1 MRTPKWKIYLYL
13 AVIIFGALAA
23 LPNVLGKERAAAM
36 MPSWLPNK
44 PVSLGLDLRGGAQL
58 VLEVDSRALL
68 KEKVELLQ
76 TDTRSALR
84 EAKVIVKTVR
94 VTGDKVVVTPN
105 EKTDKAALMKEL
117 NRMNASA
124 GVAAFGTSAPEL
136 MVVTKD
142 NGDIEMSLTEAGIA
156 ARVTA
161 AVDQSLEIVRSRI
174 DEIGVAEPV
183 IQKVG
188 SDRIVVQ
195 LPGVQNSG
203 PILEMIGTTAKMTF
217 HLMAEP
223 GSAGKLTLP
232 DADGNGMTYD
242 VKAQPALTGEHL
254 VDAQAQLDPRT
265 GQPVV
270 HFRFDGVGARQFG
283 RITSENV
290 HKPFAIVL
298 DGKVLSAPVINEPIT
313 GGSGTISGNF
323 TMEETATLSA
333 LLRAG
338 ALPAPL
344 TVIEE
349 RTVGPDLGSDA
360 IKMGLE
366 TGLIGFLLV
375 VGFIAFLYGPWGMI
389 ANLALA
395 FNVVLLMGALGII
408 GATLTLPGI
417 AGIILGLGLAVDA
430 NILINERIR
439 EEAAKGKSA
448 IAALD
453 AGFKKAYATIID
465 SHATGFIATLLL
477 FQFGTGP
484 VKGFAVTMAL
494 GIIISLFTAVA
505 VVRVVMTE
513 IVVRRKMKTL
523 HIKAPFGI
531 GDRQTKIKFM
541 NGWRVGFAVSAFLSI
556 SSIVLFFNPG
566 LNYGV
571 DFKGGIQ
578 IEVATAE
585 KADMAALR
593 HELHALGLGEIGLQE
608 AGGTSKPTV
617 MVRAERQPG
626 GEEEQ
631 TAAVTKIKE
640 TISKVDS
647 TATFERTE
655 VVGPKV
661 SGELAT
667 SGILAVV
674 FASICMLFYI
684 WWRFEWPFAV
694 GAIVTLILD
703 VTKTVGFFALTGL
716 DFNLTAIA
724 ALLTLVGYT
733 VNDKVVVYDRIRE
746 NMRAYKKMPFR
757 DLIDMSIN
765 QSITRCIYTTVTTLL
780 AMLPMAIWGGSAVSS
795 FAVPMVFGIIVA
807 GSSSIFIAA
816 PILMFLGDWR
826 TKHREKLE
834 AEGRLHEDEAEAM
847 P

>member
-13 AVIIFGALAA
+13 AVILFGTLAA
-23 LPNVLGKERAAAM
+23 LPNVLGKERAAELI
-36 MPSWLPNK
+36 PSWLPHK
-44 PVSLGLDLRGGAQL
+44 PVTLGLDLRGGAQL

-84 EAKVIVKTVR
+84 EAKIIVKTVR
-94 VTGDKVVVTPN
+94 ISGEKVVVSATD
-105 EKTDKAALMKEL
+105 KTDRAALMKEL
-117 NRMNASA
+117 NRMNGSA
-124 GVAAFGTSAPEL
+124 GTGAFGAGTPEL
-136 MVVTKD
+136 SIVDKG
-142 NGDIEMSLTEAGIA
+142 NGDFEIGLTEAGIE

-161 AVDQSLEIVRSRI
+161 AVDQSLEIVRNRI
-174 DEIGVAEPV
+174 DEVGVAEPV

-195 LPGVQNSG
+195 LPGIQDSG
-203 PILEMIGTTAKMTF
+203 PIRELLGSTAKMTF
-217 HLMAEP
+217 HLLDE
-223 GSAGKLTLP
+223 SAGPGVKMLP
-232 DADGNGMTYD
+232 DVDGSGRTYP
-242 VKAQPALTGEHL
+242 VKAIPALTGEHL
-254 VDAQAQLDPRT
+254 VDAQAGMDPRS

-270 HFRFDGVGARQFG
+270 NFRFDGVGARQFG

-290 HKPFAIVL
+290 GRPFAIVL
-298 DGKVLSAPVINEPIT
+298 DGEVLSAPNINEPIM
-313 GGSGTISGNF
+313 GGSGQISGNF
-323 TMEETATLSA
+323 TMQQTTTLSA

-360 IKMGLE
+360 IEMGLK

-375 VGFIAFLYGPWGMI
+375 VAFIAFLYGPWGMI
-389 ANLALA
+389 ANLALGL
-395 FNVVLLMGALGII
+395 NVILLMGALGIL

-439 EEAAKGKSA
+439 EETFKGKSA

-465 SHATGFIATLLL
+465 SHATGFIATILL

-513 IVVRRKMKTL
+513 IVLRRKMKEL
-523 HIKAPFGI
+523 HIKAPFGM

-556 SSIVLFFNPG
+556 SSVVLFFNPG

-585 KADMAALR
+585 SADMAALR
-593 HELHALGLGEIGLQE
+593 HELHTLGMGEIGLQE
-608 AGGTSKPTV
+608 MGGTSKPTL

-626 GEEEQ
+626 GEEAQ
-631 TAAVTKIKE
+631 TAAVEKIKASI
-640 TISKVDS
+640 TKVDS
-647 TATFERTE
+647 TASFERTE

-661 SGELAT
+661 SGELAK
-667 SGILAVV
+667 SGLMAVV

-703 VTKTVGFFALTGL
+703 ITKTVGFFALTGI

-724 ALLTLVGYT
+724 AVLTLVGYT

-746 NMRAYKKMPFR
+746 NMRAYKKMTFR
-757 DLIDMSIN
+757 ELIDMSIN

-780 AMLPMAIWGGSAVSS
+780 AMLPMAIWGGSAVTS
-795 FAVPMVFGIIVA
+795 FAVPMVFGIIIA

-826 TKHREKLE
+826 AKHREKMI
-834 AEGRLHEDEAEAM
+834 AEGRMNEDEAEVA